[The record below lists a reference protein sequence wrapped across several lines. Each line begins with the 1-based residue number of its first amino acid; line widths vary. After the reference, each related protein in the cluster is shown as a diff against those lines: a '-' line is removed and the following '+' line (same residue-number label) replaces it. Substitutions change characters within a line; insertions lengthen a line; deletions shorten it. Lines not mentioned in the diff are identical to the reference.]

1 VLKQPATEMQNNR
14 EANGTTATVGPL
26 HIADQGMFFV
36 GGEYRGDD
44 RDLPTHM
51 SGQMYVRYQIPVAR
65 ASHKNRYPV
74 VMIHGAGQQ
83 GTNFSGTPDG
93 RPGWADFFLARGW
106 PTYVVDQPG
115 RGRSPYLEPDYG
127 PRTRLD
133 VPHLESRFTAGQQA
147 GLWPQAKMHSQ
158 WPDKGMRGAPAF
170 DQFIAAQYKGME
182 TPLQE
187 RYTVNALTAL
197 LDRIGPAVLLTHSQS
212 GPMGWCAADARP
224 QLVKA
229 ILAVEPNGPLFY
241 DTEDAGAITRAYG
254 LSREPLTFDPP
265 ITDPSEL
272 KLVQQKTADGPGLFR
287 CWAQRRPARKLSRL
301 AGIPILIVTGEAS
314 YHAPYDHGAS
324 RFLRQA
330 GVKNDHLRLEE
341 AGIHGNGHMMML
353 EKNNLEIAALME
365 KWLRRRL
372 AYRRTATAAKEVSR
386 G

>member
-1 VLKQPATEMQNNR
+1 M
-14 EANGTTATVGPL
+14 ATVGPL
-26 HIADQGMFFV
+26 NIADQGMFFV

-44 RDLPTHM
+44 RGLPTHM
-51 SGQMYVRYQIPVAR
+51 AGQMYVRYQIPVAR
-65 ASHKNRYPV
+65 RSQKGRLPV

-93 RPGWADFFLARGW
+93 RPGWADFFLAQGW

-115 RGRSPYLEPDYG
+115 RGRSPYLDEDYG
-127 PRTRLD
+127 TRTRLD
-133 VPHLESRFTAGQQA
+133 VPHLESHFTAVQQA
-147 GLWPQAKMHSQ
+147 GLWPQAAQHSQ

-170 DQFIAAQYKGME
+170 DQFIASQYKGME

-212 GPMGWCAADARP
+212 GPMGWCTADARP

-229 ILAVEPNGPLFY
+229 ILAVEPNGPLFH
-241 DTEDAGAITRAYG
+241 DSEDATGTVTRAYG

-265 ITDPSEL
+265 ITHPSEL

-287 CWAQRRPARKLSRL
+287 CWEQRRPARKLSRL

-314 YHAPYDHGAS
+314 YHAQYDHGAS

-330 GVKNDHLRLEE
+330 GVKNDHLQLGE

-372 AYRRTATAAKEVSR
+372 AARANTTFASDK
-386 G
+386 